1 VASFFGITI
10 PFLLIALSGYII
22 WRSTDGFEKAA
33 DYLGRN
39 LTRGIKGAT
48 INAVASSMPEFL
60 ATLFFLFYI
69 ADVGE
74 FEDSFSGGIGI
85 TAGSAV
91 FNILIIPII
100 VLFWVAITKKYNR
113 IPLDKKLL
121 KRDGL
126 FLVAANLIMLFIIRQ
141 KTLDAVDGI
150 FLIMIY
156 LGYLFFL
163 WKVLKRSPG
172 KPNAGTYYMAPSSRG
187 VFMKIVRIDVS
198 FWIMKGKTIN
208 TRLAWTQLLI
218 SVAIMC
224 IGTWLLVK
232 GTELLG
238 ADEYSF
244 FGLQGLKGLNIP
256 IIFVSVI
263 LAAAASSLPDT
274 MISMRD
280 ARKGNFDDSISNTLA
295 SNIFDISFALGFPLL
310 IYTLINGPIEMSE
323 MVRRW
328 SLGIWMIL
336 FLINVIVIPIFIY
349 SKNIGGKT
357 GLVLLA
363 IYVMF
368 VFFIVEESIQSQWVN
383 WAIDHLIIK

>member
-1 VASFFGITI
+1 MASFLGITI
-10 PFLLIALSGYII
+10 PFFLIALSGYII
-22 WRSTDGFEKAA
+22 WRSTDGFETAA

-69 ADVGE
+69 SDEGQ

-91 FNILIIPII
+91 FNILIIPIV
-100 VLFWVAITKKYNR
+100 VLFWVAITGKYNR

-121 KRDGL
+121 KRDGM
-126 FLVAANLIMLFIIRQ
+126 FLVAANLVMLFIIRQ
-141 KTLDAVDGI
+141 EKLGVMDGVI
-150 FLIMIY
+150 LILIY
-156 LGYLFFL
+156 LGYLLFL
-163 WKVLKRSPG
+163 WKVLKKSSG
-172 KPNAGTYYMAPSSRG
+172 KPNTVIRFMESSSG
-187 VFMKIVRIDVS
+187 SPIGKIVRIDVS
-198 FWIMKGKTIN
+198 SWIMKGRPVSA
-208 TRLAWTQLLI
+208 RLAWTQLFV
-218 SVAIMC
+218 SVVIMC
-224 IGTWLLVK
+224 VGTWLLVE

-238 ADEYSF
+238 AENYSF
-244 FGLQGLKGLNIP
+244 LGLHDLKGLNIP
-256 IIFVSVI
+256 LIFASVI

-328 SLGIWMIL
+328 SLSIWLIL
-336 FLINVIVIPIFIY
+336 FMINLVVIPIFIH

-357 GLVLLA
+357 GLVLMI
-363 IYVMF
+363 IYILF
-368 VFFIVEESIQSQWVN
+368 VIFIVEENIHPELLDQ
-383 WAIDHLIIK
+383 AIDLFLE

>member
-1 VASFFGITI
+1 MASFFGITI

-22 WRSTDGFEKAA
+22 WRSTDGFEMAA

-69 ADVGE
+69 SDEGQ
-74 FEDSFSGGIGI
+74 FQDSFSGGIGI

-91 FNILIIPII
+91 FNVLIIPIV
-100 VLFWVAITKKYNR
+100 VLFWVAITGKYNR

-121 KRDGL
+121 KRDGI
-126 FLVAANLIMLFIIRQ
+126 FLVGANLVMLIIIRQ
-141 KTLDAVDGI
+141 RTFDVIDGVI
-150 FLIMIY
+150 LILIY
-156 LGYLFFL
+156 LGYLLFL
-163 WKVLKRSPG
+163 WMVLKKSTTKPDPG
-172 KPNAGTYYMAPSSRG
+172 IRVMKPSSRSLLG
-187 VFMKIVRIDVS
+187 KIVRIDVS
-198 FWIMKGKTIN
+198 SWIMKGKTISAK
-208 TRLAWTQLLI
+208 LAWIQLFV
-218 SVAIMC
+218 SVVIMC
-224 IGTWLLVK
+224 IGTWLLVE

-244 FGLQGLKGLNIP
+244 LGLHELKGLNIP
-256 IIFVSVI
+256 LIFASVI

-328 SLGIWMIL
+328 SLGIWLIL
-336 FLINVIVIPIFIY
+336 FVINLVVIPIFIH

-357 GLVLLA
+357 GLVLLV
-363 IYVMF
+363 IYVLF
-368 VFFIVEESIQSQWVN
+368 VFFIVEERMHPEWLDQM
-383 WAIDHLIIK
+383 IDFFIIK